1 MSPAARS
8 VGTVVQGAAAA
19 PREPI
24 RYPPLPDELRRGLSP
39 KLLKYFGAGAIVAS
53 ATIGSGETI
62 FAARGGAIFEYTLLW
77 AVAAGAL
84 LKAVQVYTASRYITL
99 TGEHPMTH
107 WRLFPG
113 PKNWV
118 PFVFAVLSLASFPF
132 WHAGLPLALGSMM
145 NWIAGL
151 QGTPG
156 EELLYAR
163 LWGTGSALLVV
174 SLIWFQSY
182 GVIERTQ
189 VVIVGILMASVLA
202 AAAATAPEWS
212 GLLAGFLPVI
222 PTEYEPWVREAYPAV
237 AARPPWLEI
246 VVYLG
251 AIGGGTYDYIGY
263 ISCYREKRWG
273 ALGVKS
279 NRYAV
284 HLEPQRV
291 PIAADPENIRRARRW
306 LIPAKIDT
314 GLGFLCVLVFT
325 CCFLIL
331 GAVILY
337 PQRLVPDGADLLT
350 HQAVFLTTL
359 HPALLYVY
367 QIGIFFAFMGTI
379 YGAYEL
385 YVRTAFE
392 CLSPLSRRVREM
404 PFATFRRLVLL
415 YCAVP
420 GLMLM
425 WTMSDPVEIVT
436 PAALLGGVF
445 ACGIWCFFMIWADR
459 RFLIPELRMNRL
471 LLGLTLLAGTFLTV
485 AGGKAVWDYVVS
497 FAG

>member
-1 MSPAARS
+1 MAHPNSMVAEMTSEAR
-8 VGTVVQGAAAA
+8 A
-19 PREPI
+19 EI
-24 RYPPLPDELRRGLSP
+24 RYPPLPAELRRGLSP
-39 KLLKYFGAGAIVAS
+39 RLLKYFGAGAIVAS

-62 FAARGGAIFEYTLLW
+62 FASRGGAIFEYTLLW

-84 LKAVQVYTASRYITL
+84 MKAVQVYSASRYITL

-118 PFVFAVLSLASFPF
+118 PIVFAVLSLVSFPF

-145 NWIAGL
+145 NWMAGL
-151 QGTPG
+151 QGSPG
-156 EELLYAR
+156 EELFYAR
-163 LWGTGSALLVV
+163 LWGTGSALVIV
-174 SLIWFQSY
+174 TMIWFQSY

-189 VVIVGILMASVLA
+189 LVIVGILMASVLA
-202 AAAATAPEWS
+202 AAAVTAPEWS
-212 GLLAGFLPVI
+212 GLLAGFVPII

-263 ISCYREKRWG
+263 ISCYREKAWG
-273 ALGVKS
+273 ALGLKR

-284 HLEPQRV
+284 HLDPQRV
-291 PIAADPENIRRARRW
+291 AIARDPDNILRARRW

-314 GLGFLCVLVFT
+314 GAGFLCVLVFT
-325 CCFLIL
+325 CCFLVL
-331 GAVILY
+331 GAVILH

-350 HQAVFLTTL
+350 HQAAFLTNL

-367 QIGIFFAFMGTI
+367 QAGIFFAFLGTI

-385 YVRTAFE
+385 YIRTAFE
-392 CLSPLSRRVREM
+392 CLSPLSRWVREL
-404 PFATFRRLVLL
+404 PFAQFRRLVLL
-415 YCAVP
+415 YCVIP
-420 GLMLM
+420 GLILL
-425 WTMSDPVEIVT
+425 WTMEDPVEIVT

-459 RFLIPELRMNRL
+459 RFLIPELRMGRV
-471 LLGLTLLAGTFLTV
+471 LLGLTLIAGTFLTI
-485 AGGKAVWDYVVS
+485 AGAKAVWDYAIS
-497 FAG
+497 FMG